1 MAHAETLDIANDRA
15 EKKKIAILLAT
26 YNGERYLAEQIESI
40 RAQSYTNWHVYMHD
54 DGSSDGTLEI
64 LRAYAAEE
72 PERFTYVD
80 DGCRARSAR
89 DFSDAG
95 EVKVIMEVPTE
106 AATYATANT
115 KMNAATEEKD
125 ITNAAIISRGAK
137 GNFFYLLER
146 VEADYYMFCDQDD
159 VWLPDKI
166 AVTWA
171 KMQEIARLYP
181 AADPFFD
188 AGSVKRGTDG
198 EKAHLNPA
206 GAEETC
212 AGSVKRG
219 TEAEKADLYP
229 ADDEK
234 SCEGSEKRGT
244 EDEKAHLDPASAE
257 KMSEGG
263 VKRGTEGEKTNLYPA
278 AVFTELR
285 VVDEQ
290 KNTIC
295 DTMSAYQGLDCS
307 KTSFHRLMI
316 QNVVT
321 GCTMM
326 INRVLRDEMLGRRV
340 QSGSGGIEPPVS
352 EVHKNEASA
361 SETIPSEMTKSEKST
376 SEATINEDS
385 ARENPTSEAFSTL
398 PPDIDKIIMHDWWGA
413 MIAAA
418 FGRIAFVPE
427 PTILYRQHGTN
438 SVGAKAATSMGYLAK
453 RMAKADEVR
462 ESLRLT
468 REQAG
473 EFARCFAQAQAY
485 MDSNCSG
492 ADHALDTKGIRD
504 TKGVNSETCIS
515 LALNY
520 AGLGSKNKF
529 VRLGFYIRHDAWKTN
544 LSRNVGLII
553 FG

>member
-40 RAQSYTNWHVYMHD
+40 RAQSCTNWHVYMHD

-64 LRAYAAEE
+64 LRAYATKE
-72 PERFTYVD
+72 PEHFTYVE

-89 DFSDAG
+89 DFSDAAEAKEIAG
-95 EVKVIMEVPTE
+95 VPTKAE
-106 AATYATANT
+106 TYATADTTMGVGTNAAT
-115 KMNAATEEKD
+115 GAKNIMNAAIK
-125 ITNAAIISRGAK
+125 SRGAK
-137 GNFFYLLER
+137 GNFFYLLEQ

-171 KMQEIARLYP
+171 KMQEIDR
-181 AADPFFD
+181 
-188 AGSVKRGTDG
+188 
-198 EKAHLNPA
+198 
-206 GAEETC
+206 
-212 AGSVKRG
+212 
-219 TEAEKADLYP
+219 
-229 ADDEK
+229 
-234 SCEGSEKRGT
+234 
-244 EDEKAHLDPASAE
+244 
-257 KMSEGG
+257 
-263 VKRGTEGEKTNLYPA
+263 LYPA

-307 KTSFHRLMI
+307 KISFHRLMI

-340 QSGSGGIEPPVS
+340 QSASGGIEPPVS
-352 EVHKNEASA
+352 AVPKNGASASRTTPREKLTSEASA
-361 SETIPSEMTKSEKST
+361 GFIP
-376 SEATINEDS
+376 DY
-385 ARENPTSEAFSTL
+385 
-398 PPDIDKIIMHDWWGA
+398 DKIIMHDWWGA

-427 PTILYRQHGTN
+427 PTILYRQHGAN

-485 MDSNCSG
+485 EDLTCSK
-492 ADHALDTKGIRD
+492 LDEG
-504 TKGVNSETCIS
+504 CIS
-515 LALNY
+515 LAFNY
-520 AGLGSKNKF
+520 ASLGSKNKLS
-529 VRLGFYIRHDAWKTN
+529 RLGFYIRHDAWKTN

>member
-1 MAHAETLDIANDRA
+1 MAHAETPDIANDRA

-40 RAQSYTNWHVYMHD
+40 RAQSCTNWHVYMHD

-64 LRAYAAEE
+64 LRAYATKE
-72 PERFTYVD
+72 PERFTYVE
-80 DGCRARSAR
+80 DGCRARSAQ
-89 DFSDAG
+89 DFSDAAEAKAIAG
-95 EVKVIMEVPTE
+95 VKNI
-106 AATYATANT
+106 
-115 KMNAATEEKD
+115 MNAAIK
-125 ITNAAIISRGAK
+125 SRGAK
-137 GNFFYLLER
+137 GNFFYLLEQ

-171 KMQEIARLYP
+171 KMQEIDRLYP
-181 AADPFFD
+181 TSTA
-188 AGSVKRGTDG
+188 
-198 EKAHLNPA
+198 
-206 GAEETC
+206 
-212 AGSVKRG
+212 
-219 TEAEKADLYP
+219 
-229 ADDEK
+229 K
-234 SCEGSEKRGT
+234 SCE
-244 EDEKAHLDPASAE
+244 
-257 KMSEGG
+257 EGE
-263 VKRGTEGEKTNLYPA
+263 KRGTEGEKANLYPA

-307 KTSFHRLMI
+307 KISFHRLMI

-340 QSGSGGIEPPVS
+340 QSTSGGIAPPVS
-352 EVHKNEASA
+352 AVPKNGASASRTTPSETTSSRTTPRERLTSEASA
-361 SETIPSEMTKSEKST
+361 GFIP
-376 SEATINEDS
+376 DY
-385 ARENPTSEAFSTL
+385 
-398 PPDIDKIIMHDWWGA
+398 DKIIMHDWWGA

-418 FGRIAFVPE
+418 FGWIAFVPE
-427 PTILYRQHGTN
+427 PTILYRQHGAN

-485 MDSNCSG
+485 EDLKCSK
-492 ADHALDTKGIRD
+492 LDEG
-504 TKGVNSETCIS
+504 CIS
-515 LALNY
+515 LAFNY
-520 AGLGSKNKF
+520 ASLGSKNKLS
-529 VRLGFYIRHDAWKTN
+529 RLGFYIRHDAWKTN